1 MDGLALHVAWAHIYL
16 AILFSLDMANAPLVI
31 MFSAR
36 RAFREVWLY
45 LPLAYSIAVSSH

>member
-31 MFSAR
+31 MFSAW
-36 RAFREVWLY
+36 RAFRKVRVY
-45 LPLAYSIAVSSH
+45 LPLAYSIAVNGY